1 MKNISILLV
10 ALLVVSTAAPLAA
23 QDTLHN
29 KVQRTVAAQKPD
41 PKPQKPQPDSKLRSS
56 RPCDGMSQPCSTKD
70 SAGVCP
76 EHKKADEMAAQTA
89 QQNYCPHCGQEYTVD
104 EKYHGVK
111 HICKEHKKVC
121 AYCGEEMIEYPQ
133 HCFATD
139 GIGICSEQRKTSDN
153 TPQTVPDNFCP
164 VCGHQ
169 YTVDEK
175 YHGVKHVCKENKKEH
190 KKVCAYCGE
199 EILDPYHQICP
210 AQEGSR
216 VCSTQKQN
224 TDNTPKTTQQDYCP
238 HCGQAYTVDEK
249 YHGDKHTC
257 NK

>member
-29 KVQRTVAAQKPD
+29 KVQRTVTAQKPD
-41 PKPQKPQPDSKLRSS
+41 PKLCSS
-56 RPCDGMSQPCSTKD
+56 RPSDGTTKD
-70 SAGVCP
+70 SARVC
-76 EHKKADEMAAQTA
+76 T
-89 QQNYCPHCGQEYTVD
+89 
-104 EKYHGVK
+104 
-111 HICKEHKKVC
+111 EHKKVC
-121 AYCGEEMIEYPQ
+121 AYCGEEMIESPQ

-238 HCGQAYTVDEK
+238 VCGHQYTVDEK
-249 YHGDKHTC
+249 YHGDPHTC